1 MLYRFREAQ
10 AAELGLAQRSDR
22 RPRVAS
28 SCKDLRQCERWRGEI
43 LRDISRKVSKI
54 QDGAFPAL
62 CPRRLGIRRRAD
74 LLAPLP
80 PSPLPSRSALSSTLS
95 LSLSYFAQSS
105 QPLLLS
111 PTTPPPTPS
120 TSAPNRS
127 TRPSPR
133 SRPDRLRGARP
144 ERRDQQAP
152 AREAPLGEPDHCARR
167 RQLQARRGQDHGPG
181 RARGARPEGLQVR
194 LARALS
200 SLGLPSSYIEGRLCV
215 EVVHWVQRTL
225 TPLAPAPAG
234 TLAARATC
242 PACATCLRAPRPTR
256 TSSSRTRSSR

>member
-54 QDGAFPAL
+54 QDGPFPAL

-74 LLAPLP
+74 LLAPVP
-80 PSPLPSRSALSSTLS
+80 PSPSVRPSSRSPRPTSPNLRN
-95 LSLSYFAQSS
+95 LSYSYPP
-105 QPLLLS
+105 PLLPRPL
-111 PTTPPPTPS
+111 PPRQPPDPPL
-120 TSAPNRS
+120 A
-127 TRPSPR
+127 R

-144 ERRDQQAP
+144 QRRDQQAP

-194 LARALS
+194 LALSLCS
-200 SLGLPSSYIEGRLCV
+200 SLGGLAVVREVIPACGSRMGRA
-215 EVVHWVQRTL
+215 L
-225 TPLAPAPAG
+225 TPVALAPAG

-256 TSSSRTRSSR
+256 TSSSRTRCSR